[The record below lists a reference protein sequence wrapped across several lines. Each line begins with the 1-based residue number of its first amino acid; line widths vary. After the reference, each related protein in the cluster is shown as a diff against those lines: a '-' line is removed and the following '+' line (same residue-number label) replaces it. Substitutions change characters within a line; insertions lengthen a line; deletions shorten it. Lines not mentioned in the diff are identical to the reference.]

1 MANKN
6 YKYYQPNKK
15 DIKDRCGDCAIR
27 ALTKFFSTDWLQ
39 AFDEL
44 VVYARQTQQMI
55 NGLEN
60 IKLLMEE
67 KQIPYTSVYKP
78 KEKNKV
84 TVAEFANKHK
94 QGNYILYIRVRY
106 TTHLVCVQ
114 DGIYYDTWDCG
125 EKIVYGYWE
134 KKGE

>member
-1 MANKN
+1 
-6 YKYYQPNKK
+6 
-15 DIKDRCGDCAIR
+15 
-27 ALTKFFSTDWLQ
+27 
-39 AFDEL
+39 
-44 VVYARQTQQMI
+44 MI

-60 IKLLMEE
+60 IKLLMKE

-84 TVAEFANKHK
+84 TVAGFANKHK

-114 DGIYYDTWDCG
+114 DGVYYDTWDCG

-134 KKGE
+134 DKNNG